1 MNTVSITAENRTNL
15 GKKGTRAVRAEGK
28 IPCVLYGSGDPL
40 HFTVPAKSV
49 KSLVYTPDFK
59 VADISIDG
67 GTRQAIVKDIQFHPV
82 SEAIQHID
90 FLSMVE
96 GTPIKVEL
104 PVRFSGVSPGV
115 KSGGKLQQS
124 MRRVKVKANPENLTE
139 DLKVDIGSLQLGQSV
154 RVRDIEVPEGVEIMS
169 AEATPIATV
178 IIPRALRSA
187 ATAEAKAAKV
197 AK

>member
-1 MNTVSITAENRTNL
+1 MNTVSITAESRNDL
-15 GKKGTRAVRAEGK
+15 GKKGTRALRAEGK
-28 IPCVLYGSGDPL
+28 IPCVLYGNGDPV
-40 HFTVPAKSV
+40 HFAVNTKAV

-59 VADISIDG
+59 VAEVSING
-67 GTRQAIVKDIQFHPV
+67 GTQKAIVKAVQFHPV
-82 SEAIQHID
+82 TEAIQHMD
-90 FLSMVE
+90 FLSMVD

-104 PVRFSGVSPGV
+104 PVRFRGVSPGV

-139 DLKVDIGSLQLGQSV
+139 DLTVDIGNLQLGQAV
-154 RVRDIEVPEGVEIMS
+154 RVRDLDIPEGIEIVS

-187 ATAEAKAAKV
+187 ATAEAKAAKT
-197 AK
+197 AG